1 MAWRT
6 VALLIWAT
14 TVLTACTSKLLGFLA
29 GGGPNVAAN
38 GQIGATNNQLSTS
51 TQLDA
56 QTIETLTVNNTDY
69 TMLIMLLLA
78 VAVGVAGWI
87 APQPTFLRRWK
98 K

>member
-1 MAWRT
+1 
-6 VALLIWAT
+6 
-14 TVLTACTSKLLGFLA
+14 
-29 GGGPNVAAN
+29 VAAN

>member
-6 VALLIWAT
+6 LVLIIWAAA
-14 TVLTACTSKLLGFLA
+14 VLSSCTSKVLGFLT

-56 QTIETLTVNNTDY
+56 QTIDTLTVNNTDY

-87 APQPTFLRRWK
+87 APQPKFLRRWK